1 MIQVYTGD
9 GKGKTTAALGLA
21 LRAAG
26 HSVRTLFIQFMK
38 SHDCGYGEHESI
50 KLLYPYIELHAFGRE
65 CFVSKENPN
74 QLDRDYA
81 LDAFDFFKKSLKTGN
96 YRIFILDE
104 ICVAL
109 DYGLIPIIELVKL
122 LRNIDKDEVEVVLTG
137 RYAPKE
143 LLEVADLVTEF
154 REVKHYYAKEGIM
167 GRKGIDW

>member
-26 HSVRTLFIQFMK
+26 HSVKTLIIQFMK
-38 SHDCGYGEHESI
+38 SYDCGYGEHEAI
-50 KLLYPYIELHAFGRE
+50 KFLYPYVELQAFGRE

-74 QLDRDYA
+74 QLDRNYA
-81 LDAFDFFKKSLKTGN
+81 VEAYEFFKKSLKTGN

-109 DYGLIPIIELVKL
+109 DYGLLPVMELIKV

-143 LLEVADLVTEF
+143 LLEIADLVTEF
-154 REVKHYYAKEGIM
+154 KEVKHYYAKEGIM